1 MEAESKEPF
10 RWEYL
15 EKGPDVWKVRVI
27 KVKEGA

>member
-15 EKGPDVWKVRVI
+15 ESGPDDWKVRVTKI
-27 KVKEGA
+27 KSA